1 MKNILFVLVI
11 LFYNSISAQHCPYD
25 GSSIIVLKVH
35 APDNSNTIPN
45 LKVTL
50 VKKKQDKIVKSR
62 VYILTQ
68 TNKFP
73 FLSDEYS
80 IIVGH
85 NFDTE
90 NWYLKIESVCEYGDN
105 NYTTLETTEIKI
117 TENDKYNLCG
127 NFDSYEYHTGF
138 GERDYKPIEVIFRKG
153 NCDN

>member
-11 LFYNSISAQHCPYD
+11 LFYNSILAQHCPYD

-35 APDNSNTIPN
+35 TPDNSNTIPN

-50 VKKKQDKIVKSR
+50 VKKKQDKIVKSP

-105 NYTTLETTEIKI
+105 NYVTLETTEIKI

-127 NFDSYEYHTGF
+127 NFDSYEYETAF
-138 GERDYKPIEVIFRKG
+138 GERVYKPIEVMFRKG